1 MLFFCVIEIIII
13 IIIIITIIIPILH
26 LHKLLVIRNDR
37 RHRALFLLILLEYL
51 FIFFSQNVENMFG
64 FAVNARR
71 QTRIFF
77 FRGDGNIRSP
87 VMIWIDELSRQT

>member
-1 MLFFCVIEIIII
+1 MIFFDYFFYVIE
-13 IIIIITIIIPILH
+13 IIIITIIISILH

-37 RHRALFLLILLEYL
+37 RHRALFLLILLDYL
-51 FIFFSQNVENMFG
+51 YFFFLTQNVENMFE

-71 QTRIFF
+71 ETRF
-77 FRGDGNIRSP
+77 FRSDGNIRSP